1 MSEKYKGLVTGA
13 TGFVGRHMVRELQ
26 THGYDVVGTTKT
38 ELKQT
43 ENIVLC
49 DVRDAY
55 MTEKILRENSFDI
68 VVFLAAQASVSRSFD
83 LPELTKDVNVTG
95 TKVFL
100 EALRKLGERHPKK
113 VIMVASSDVFGKPD
127 LLPVTEN
134 TPFRPLNSYSESKV
148 EEVKLIEY
156 YRQKYNMDY
165 IDILFPFNHTGPGQ
179 GPGFL
184 PSDVTKRLL
193 DIQFGE
199 NPDPVLL
206 TGDLTAKRDF
216 SDVRNI
222 VRAYRLIAEKDIK
235 GDNYLLSS
243 GKSVPLAWVV
253 DTLMN
258 MCKVEVKWGL
268 DSRFNRPSDILDL
281 YGKPTKIKKLIDYP
295 EAIPLSKTL
304 ADLYKAAEEERTKNQ
319 STVKIG

>member
-1 MSEKYKGLVTGA
+1 MSEKYSGLVTGA
-13 TGFVGRHMVRELQ
+13 TGFVGRHMVSELQ
-26 THGYDVVGTTKT
+26 SHGYDVLGTTKT

-55 MTEKILRENSFDI
+55 MTEKLLRENNFDI
-68 VVFLAAQASVSRSFD
+68 AVFLAAQASVSKSFD
-83 LPELTKDVNVTG
+83 SPELTKDVNVTG

-100 EALRKLGERHPKK
+100 EALRKIGERHPKK

-127 LLPVTEN
+127 SLPVTEN
-134 TPFRPLNSYSESKV
+134 TPFRPLNPYSESKV
-148 EEVKLIEY
+148 EEVRLIEY
-156 YRQKYNMDY
+156 YREKYSMDY

-206 TGDLTAKRDF
+206 TGDLSAKRDF

-243 GKSVPLAWVV
+243 GKSVPLTWVV
-253 DTLMN
+253 DKLMS
-258 MCKVEVKWGL
+258 MCKVKVEWGL
-268 DSRFNRPSDILDL
+268 DSRYKRPSDISDL
-281 YGKPTKIKKLIDYP
+281 YGNPTRIKKLIDYP
-295 EAIPLSKTL
+295 QTIPLAKTL
-304 ADLYKAAEEERTKNQ
+304 ADLYNAAEKERIKDL
-319 STVKIG
+319 STAKII